1 MTTTPSTKR
10 LPYWVPKRLSIGWL
24 KSPWA
29 ILISVILAVYT
40 GTSHKELAVLI
51 APLGTLYLGLLK
63 MCVLPIL
70 LAAITTSIGRLMQSS
85 NAAQY
90 IKRILIVFPAGLVA
104 ASGITVII
112 AAIMGP
118 GRNLSTKTLAS
129 LGLLVNNSGVDLEM
143 ALTGPIPEEPSVGL
157 SSFLL
162 TLVPD
167 NIFDALSQ
175 GETLKVL
182 VFSIIVGISLGLV
195 RDDKVTGS
203 ESRTGLDTPFKITAS
218 CFDILGVVYRTFNQL
233 INWLTIM
240 LPIGLFSLLSYQLS
254 QQGLDVMLSM
264 VNFLITAFVVFL
276 AIYIVSTVVIWR
288 GSRLPLLKVL
298 GAMREPT
305 ILALATSSSLACLP
319 SAIAKLSEALQF
331 KRQSVNLV
339 TPLAITICRFGSVI
353 YFSLGALFVM
363 QLYDKPA
370 TLSTI
375 ILVIVGS
382 IFAGMATSGVTGI
395 LTLTMLGI
403 VLEPLQLPLEAV
415 LVLFVAIDPIV
426 DPFRTL
432 SIVHTAIAAT
442 AMIAE
447 KEDAVSASPMSSTME
462 TY

>member
-1 MTTTPSTKR
+1 
-10 LPYWVPKRLSIGWL
+10 
-24 KSPWA
+24 
-29 ILISVILAVYT
+29 LISVILAVYT
-40 GTSHKELAVLI
+40 GTAHKEFAGAL
-51 APLGTLYLGLLK
+51 APLGNLYLGLLK

-90 IKRILIVFPAGLVA
+90 IKRILVVFPLGLVS
-104 ASGITVII
+104 ASGVTVII
-112 AAIMGP
+112 AAILGP
-118 GRNLSTKTLAS
+118 GRNLSTETLAS

-143 ALTGPIPEEPSVGL
+143 ALTGPIPEEPAVGL
-157 SSFLL
+157 SAFLL

-195 RDDKVTGS
+195 RDNNVSKQKGS
-203 ESRTGLDTPFKITAS
+203 DRADSPFKITES

-233 INWLTIM
+233 INWLTVI

-264 VNFLITAFVVFL
+264 VNFLITALVVFL
-276 AIYIVSTVVIWR
+276 AIYVLSTLVIWQ
-288 GSRLPLLKVL
+288 GSGMSLMRVI

-319 SAIAKLSEALQF
+319 SAIKKLSETLQF

-370 TLSTI
+370 TLGSI

-442 AMIAE
+442 AMIAD
-447 KEDAVSASPMSSTME
+447 KEGPTPLE
-462 TY
+462 TALGVTAEGTLQ

>member
-1 MTTTPSTKR
+1 
-10 LPYWVPKRLSIGWL
+10 
-24 KSPWA
+24 
-29 ILISVILAVYT
+29 
-40 GTSHKELAVLI
+40 
-51 APLGTLYLGLLK
+51 

-331 KRQSVNLV
+331 KRQSVSH
-339 TPLAITICRFGSVI
+339 A
-353 YFSLGALFVM
+353 AL
-363 QLYDKPA
+363 
-370 TLSTI
+370 
-375 ILVIVGS
+375 
-382 IFAGMATSGVTGI
+382 
-395 LTLTMLGI
+395 
-403 VLEPLQLPLEAV
+403 
-415 LVLFVAIDPIV
+415 
-426 DPFRTL
+426 R
-432 SIVHTAIAAT
+432 
-442 AMIAE
+442 
-447 KEDAVSASPMSSTME
+447 
-462 TY
+462 